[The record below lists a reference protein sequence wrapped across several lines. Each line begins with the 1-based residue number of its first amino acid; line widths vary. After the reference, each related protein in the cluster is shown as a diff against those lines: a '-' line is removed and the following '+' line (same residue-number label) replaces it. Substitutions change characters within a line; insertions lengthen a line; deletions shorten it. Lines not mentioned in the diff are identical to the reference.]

1 MGMGLLGEHGVS
13 PRRMYGGPARGQG
26 AFIWQIG
33 TATLEEMPNAGRVS
47 QVVLLGNLV
56 VKS

>member
-33 TATLEEMPNAGRVS
+33 TATLGEMPNAGRVS
-47 QVVLLGNLV
+47 KLYC
-56 VKS
+56 SETWW